1 MRNILKQY
9 FGFDT
14 FRPRQE
20 EIIGS
25 VLAGNNTLGILPT
38 GSGKSICFQVPGLK
52 HSGLTLVISPL
63 ISLMRDQVESLNSQG
78 IPAAYLNSTL
88 KKKEIDSL
96 MSDLERGDYQFLY
109 VAPERFNSE
118 EFKNLIRR
126 LDVPLVAFDEAHC
139 ISKWGHDFRPSYQ
152 SIIPVLKKLLPR
164 AVTIGLTATAT
175 LEVQE
180 NIQELL
186 GIDTDNVFT
195 TSVER
200 ENLHLGVN
208 RTYQREQFILSYIE
222 DHPDEAGI
230 IYAATRAEVEKISLF
245 LADNDVDNVIYH
257 GGLGKEERNANQR
270 EFVSGGR
277 RIVVATNAF
286 GMGIDKPDIRFII
299 HHNLPGDVESY
310 YQEIGRAGRDGRVSE
325 CILLSSP
332 RDVNLHQFFIDR
344 SSSSDQYKDH
354 MRAKLDRMIQYNRTS
369 KCLSSFITKYFD
381 PDEYVEECLT
391 CSNCRDEGRDYDM
404 TPEAAEVTRLIKE
417 CTLPLTR
424 EQTIQVLRGERSEN
438 VTSHSL
444 EELESFGNME
454 SYLTGEISHVLDE
467 LILRGYLHIEEEHLY
482 TVQKSAAVLDGAAEL
497 MTVPFR
503 KHFNEKVDISTASSP
518 NELLFGKLADTRER
532 LADKYGVGQEDIFTD
547 ATLREFAKKMPRS
560 KQDMVNIQGV
570 GNYKLKHYCPHF
582 LETIEAHREGLFVTE

>member
-52 HSGLTLVISPL
+52 HTGLTLVISPL

-96 MSDLERGDYQFLY
+96 MTNLERGDYQFLY

-118 EFKNLIRR
+118 AFRNLIMR

-152 SIIPVLKKLLPR
+152 SIIPVLKKLLPE

-195 TSVER
+195 TSVAR
-200 ENLHLGVN
+200 ENLHLSVN

-222 DHPDEAGI
+222 DHPGEAGI

-245 LADNDVDNVIYH
+245 LADNGVDNVIYH

-277 RIVVATNAF
+277 RIAVATNAF

-404 TPEAAEVTRLIKE
+404 TPEGAEVTKLIKE

-424 EQTIQVLRGERSEN
+424 EQTIQILRGEMSEN

-444 EELESFGNME
+444 EELASFGNME

-482 TVQKSAAVLDGAAEL
+482 TVQKSEAVLGGDARL

-532 LADKYGVGQEDIFTD
+532 LADKYGVSQEDIFTD

-582 LETIEAHREGLFVTE
+582 LETIEAHREGIFVTE